1 MPFFYQNGVLP
12 VKMCVVEGSARP
24 YVQRRRAEA
33 RAETRARILGA
44 ARELIPDAGT
54 SMPVTAIARH
64 AGVAVQTIYDHFG
77 SKGGLLIAVI
87 GDVQASLGLFKAF
100 GRVFQSPDGE
110 EAMRRMIAATL
121 SFWGQAWPYLEF
133 VLRARRVD
141 PVITREMEFIDRL
154 RHAHYWAIAK
164 RIEDE
169 GRVRGGRSAEWA
181 ADQSFALTIPSVY
194 EELAI
199 RRSRTTAEVIETVTA
214 AVLGVLIEPGTQ
226 PLRSPA
232 PDWRALEQAAA
243 ARARGMGADY
253 SRLSPEWTAAR
264 SDRTAAD
271 PSATAA
277 RSSSS

>member
-1 MPFFYQNGVLP
+1 MQ
-12 VKMCVVEGSARP
+12 VVEQTTRP

-44 ARELIPDAGT
+44 ARELIPAAGI

-64 AGVAVQTIYDHFG
+64 AGVAVQTIYDQFG

-87 GDVQASLGLFKAF
+87 GDVQNSLGLFKSF

-121 SFWGQAWPYLEF
+121 SFWEQAWPYLEF

-141 PVITREMEFIDRL
+141 PVVTREMEFIDRL
-154 RHAHYWAIAK
+154 RNAHYWAIAK

-169 GRVRGGRSAEWA
+169 GRIRDGRSADWA

-194 EELAI
+194 EELAV
-199 RRSRTTAEVIETVTA
+199 RRSRTTAEVIEAVTA
-214 AVLGVLIEPGTQ
+214 AVLGLLLEPGTK
-226 PLRSPA
+226 PVRSPA
-232 PDWRALEQAAA
+232 PDWQALEQAAA
-243 ARARGMGADY
+243 EQARGMGSDY
-253 SRLSPEWTAAR
+253 ARLSPEWSAAR
-264 SDRTAAD
+264 SDVAV
-271 PSATAA
+271 A
-277 RSSSS
+277 RDDQ